1 MTDVI
6 SLLTFPETSKAF
18 TAYRSTVVDIDD
30 RSASHPHKTPRLDA
44 DSDSASASRS
54 RDYLKGKNVN
64 RAGPTKIQ
72 VHGFA
77 GGAVGS
83 ALSNVYDS
91 LFARLRG
98 SIGELLTKGYDELH
112 MTYEG
117 VYTACRGDIQLAPAP
132 LCLSPPSKLMELC
145 PKLHS
150 GWLRGGR
157 RRSIA
162 RSRSTAFVSRV
173 KTARLMPDFTRGGL
187 GGEEKIHSS
196 LPLHSVCLR
205 RQN

>member
-30 RSASHPHKTPRLDA
+30 
-44 DSDSASASRS
+44 RS

-157 RRSIA
+157 RRL
-162 RSRSTAFVSRV
+162 STHNFFHR
-173 KTARLMPDFTRGGL
+173 TF
-187 GGEEKIHSS
+187 
-196 LPLHSVCLR
+196 
-205 RQN
+205 